1 MARKCAALSCPTS
14 SERNFLKLFKFLKN
28 QQLRIIGNKCI
39 QDTNNDDHPGK
50 EKYLCELHF
59 DEHQWKDS
67 NRKHLKSSAIPSISL
82 QCRQKDYV
90 KNVCHVLLSAYQDEG
105 LPSKFLHILD
115 YVVCIEK
122 ETEKETQEYLK
133 QLGIRLV
140 QFDYQKART

>member
-1 MARKCAALSCPTS
+1 M
-14 SERNFLKLFKFLKN
+14 
-28 QQLRIIGNKCI
+28 
-39 QDTNNDDHPGK
+39 
-50 EKYLCELHF
+50 HF

-140 QFDYQKART
+140 QFDYQKARTQRKEKLLHIIAEKNKMYNAILKNLDSLNN